1 MARGVA
7 HGAAED
13 SRHRRQPG
21 KAPSSSQAP
30 LEDPLQLYLIQI
42 SGVPLLT
49 EAEEQ
54 ALGHAIQRGRE
65 AASTLAGNAGGVDP
79 EFEHSLL
86 ALQEE
91 GGRAHSELVRANLAL
106 VVYVAKRYRASG
118 VPLLDLIQEGNIGLL
133 RAAERFDPARGV
145 RFSTHAVWWIRQAIQ
160 SGISR
165 NAGTI
170 HLPEHVR
177 QRMAA
182 LQRTITDLALR
193 LSREPS
199 NGEVGREV
207 GLDARQVAEVLS
219 LPWQLGSLEKRLG
232 PDTGMCVG
240 DLIEDRLASSP
251 IDAAVVAMLP
261 GEIARLL
268 SVLDDRERRI
278 LAQRFGLGGEEPR
291 TLKAIAERLGLT
303 PERVRQIEA
312 RALGKLRLAALR
324 RSG

>member
-1 MARGVA
+1 V
-7 HGAAED
+7 
-13 SRHRRQPG
+13 
-21 KAPSSSQAP
+21 
-30 LEDPLQLYLIQI
+30 
-42 SGVPLLT
+42 
-49 EAEEQ
+49 
-54 ALGHAIQRGRE
+54 QRGRE
-65 AASTLAGNAGGVDP
+65 AAAILADDARHLDP
-79 EFEHSLL
+79 EQEGCLR

-91 GGRAHSELVRANLAL
+91 GGRAHGELVRANLAL

-133 RAAERFDPARGV
+133 RAAERFDPSRGV

-160 SGISR
+160 SGITR

-177 QRMAA
+177 KRMST

-193 LSREPS
+193 LARQPS
-199 NGEVGREV
+199 NGEVGREL

-219 LPWQLGSLEKRLG
+219 LPWQLGSLEKQVGADSASRLS
-232 PDTGMCVG
+232 

-251 IDAAVVAMLP
+251 LDAAVVAMLP

-268 SVLDDRERRI
+268 SVLDERERRI
-278 LAQRFGLGGEEPR
+278 MRLRFGLGGEEPL
-291 TLKAIAERLGLT
+291 TLKAIAERLELT

-312 RALGKLRLAALR
+312 RALAKLRTAALNR
-324 RSG
+324 HR

>member
-1 MARGVA
+1 MLADDA
-7 HGAAED
+7 
-13 SRHRRQPG
+13 SR
-21 KAPSSSQAP
+21 
-30 LEDPLQLYLIQI
+30 
-42 SGVPLLT
+42 
-49 EAEEQ
+49 
-54 ALGHAIQRGRE
+54 
-65 AASTLAGNAGGVDP
+65 VDP
-79 EFEHSLL
+79 ECRRRLL
-86 ALQEE
+86 AVQEE
-91 GGRAHSELVRANLAL
+91 GGRAHGELVRANLAL

-133 RAAERFDPARGV
+133 RAAERFDPARCV

-160 SGISR
+160 SGITR

-182 LQRTITDLALR
+182 LQRTMTDLALR
-193 LSREPS
+193 LAREPS
-199 NGEVGREV
+199 NGEVAREL

-219 LPWQLGSLEKRLG
+219 LPWQLGSLEKPVG
-232 PDTGMCVG
+232 PDKGVPLG

-261 GEIARLL
+261 GEITNLM

-278 LAQRFGLGGEEPR
+278 LGLRFGLGGQEPC
-291 TLKAIAERLGLT
+291 TLKAIAERLELT

-312 RALGKLRLAALR
+312 RALGKLRLAAQR
-324 RSG
+324 RTG

>member
-1 MARGVA
+1 M
-7 HGAAED
+7 
-13 SRHRRQPG
+13 
-21 KAPSSSQAP
+21 
-30 LEDPLQLYLIQI
+30 
-42 SGVPLLT
+42 
-49 EAEEQ
+49 
-54 ALGHAIQRGRE
+54 
-65 AASTLAGNAGGVDP
+65 
-79 EFEHSLL
+79 
-86 ALQEE
+86 QEE
-91 GGRAHSELVRANLAL
+91 GGRAHGELVRANLAL

-133 RAAERFDPARGV
+133 RAAERFDPTRGV

-160 SGISR
+160 TGITR

-177 QRMAA
+177 QRMSA
-182 LQRTITDLALR
+182 LQHTIGDLALR
-193 LSREPS
+193 LARQPS
-199 NGEVGREV
+199 NGEVGREL

-219 LPWQLGSLEKRLG
+219 LPWQLGSLEKQVG
-232 PDTGMCVG
+232 ADTGMRLG

-268 SVLDDRERRI
+268 SVLDDRERQI
-278 LAQRFGLGGEEPR
+278 LGLRFGLGGEEPC
-291 TLKAIAERLGLT
+291 TLKAIAERLALT

-312 RALGKLRLAALR
+312 RALGKLRLAAQR

>member
-1 MARGVA
+1 M
-7 HGAAED
+7 
-13 SRHRRQPG
+13 
-21 KAPSSSQAP
+21 
-30 LEDPLQLYLIQI
+30 
-42 SGVPLLT
+42 
-49 EAEEQ
+49 
-54 ALGHAIQRGRE
+54 
-65 AASTLAGNAGGVDP
+65 
-79 EFEHSLL
+79 
-86 ALQEE
+86 
-91 GGRAHSELVRANLAL
+91 RANLAL

-232 PDTGMCVG
+232 PDTGTCVG